1 VHHGQGW
8 GHELRGLH
16 HFTTCTTSKVKHV
29 TRAAGT
35 HITSLAQV
43 TLVSAKNTS
52 AGSRLA
58 CVRRRL
64 PWRSGRFAPG
74 SQKKS
79 SRFWGRRVPAAL
91 AGACAA
97 AAISIPTE
105 PALTLATA
113 RLPRWLCQNRDTP
126 HLDNDLCGVDMTSA
140 ARALQAARASRIRD
154 DLGNFETD
162 VSRATCA
169 CSFVECTSLKWCNL

>member
-1 VHHGQGW
+1 MRALHSPQIRA
-8 GHELRGLH
+8 LRA
-16 HFTTCTTSKVKHV
+16 
-29 TRAAGT
+29 R
-35 HITSLAQV
+35 INRNQV
-43 TLVSAKNTS
+43 GFGGV
-52 AGSRLA
+52 
-58 CVRRRL
+58 
-64 PWRSGRFAPG
+64 
-74 SQKKS
+74 
-79 SRFWGRRVPAAL
+79 RRVPAAL